1 MLVCRLPVKISMRAG
16 EHMTYHMHNYREEV
30 WTVVSGKG
38 KAIVDGMEQVL
49 RTGDVIT
56 IAAGCKHTVE
66 AITALDMIEVQL
78 GDEISVADKIK
89 FPIRNADMKI
99 LLVNTYYYPEIY
111 GGAEYSVKKLAEELK
126 QQGHTVKV
134 LCTGSERFNYHA
146 R

>member
-1 MLVCRLPVKISMRAG
+1 MLRSLGVVIRSSMC
-16 EHMTYHMHNYREEV
+16 MTYHMHNYREEV

-38 KAIVDGMEQVL
+38 KAVVDGMEQVL

-89 FPIRNADMKI
+89 FPM
-99 LLVNTYYYPEIY
+99 V
-111 GGAEYSVKKLAEELK
+111 
-126 QQGHTVKV
+126 
-134 LCTGSERFNYHA
+134 
-146 R
+146 